1 MMDKQMKKPP
11 IHPINQN
18 TQSPNIAQHR
28 ATVPRHIH
36 SMPAA
41 VPFVVLIRDV
51 VMIVNDE

>member
-1 MMDKQMKKPP
+1 MDKQMKKPP